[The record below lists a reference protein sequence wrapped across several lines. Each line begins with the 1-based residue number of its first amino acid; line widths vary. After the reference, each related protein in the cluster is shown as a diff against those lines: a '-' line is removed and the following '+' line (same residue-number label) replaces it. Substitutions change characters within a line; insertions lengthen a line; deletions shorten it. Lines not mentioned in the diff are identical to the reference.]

1 VFLTKPEGVS
11 WYPETVKLKVGTK
24 TGDFKFISYDAGVGS
39 HYYKV
44 YEGSTLLLDKSIV
57 IDSYMGSFERKML
70 QALTDNGMSVTE
82 AIEYANGSKRAVP
95 QRLPAGTTNPFDTPY
110 KTEFTL
116 TKTTFEEFI
125 TIEIYKPLSS
135 GSSWVQF
142 EIECIQ

>member
-1 VFLTKPEGVS
+1 
-11 WYPETVKLKVGTK
+11 
-24 TGDFKFISYDAGVGS
+24 
-39 HYYKV
+39 
-44 YEGSTLLLDKSIV
+44 
-57 IDSYMGSFERKML
+57 MGSFERKML
-70 QALTDNGMSVTE
+70 QALTDNGMSVIE
-82 AIEYANGSKRAVP
+82 AIKYANGSKRAVP